1 MTPHVSEVG
10 VELTDEGRRPGRAR
24 GKEGTPAN
32 PRALRPAGL
41 SRRLA
46 WHALLPAPRAAGSGC
61 VTRRGR
67 VAYVLRGGMQ
77 EPCLDDP
84 PRARS
89 PPLKLQTRPGSG
101 HRCLSRWDHNARPSL
116 VFRAP
121 GPGRYPLTA
130 TAPVYLLRER
140 GPTVGADIRQT
151 PLPPRGGGSLS

>member
-46 WHALLPAPRAAGSGC
+46 WHALLPAPRAAGSGWEATAC
-61 VTRRGR
+61 APANSASYAWRT
-67 VAYVLRGGMQ
+67 
-77 EPCLDDP
+77 
-84 PRARS
+84 AR
-89 PPLKLQTRPGSG
+89 PNAR

-140 GPTVGADIRQT
+140 GLTVGADIRQT
-151 PLPPRGGGSLS
+151 PLPPRGGSLS